1 MRFMAGLVDS
11 VAFQID
17 RITPGLSVDC
27 IMFICICDY
36 FKISYVQLY
45 AHGWPHAQCHVRL

>member
-11 VAFQID
+11 VAFQND

-27 IMFICICDY
+27 CNLPYPDNNTEILLLENL
-36 FKISYVQLY
+36 S
-45 AHGWPHAQCHVRL
+45 